1 VGGLLWV
8 AIGGALGAMAR
19 YGVAVGSVKLLGSS
33 FPYGTLIVN
42 TVGAFA
48 ALFVL
53 TLLSEKLLLVPALR
67 LFLVV
72 GFLGAFT
79 TFSTYT
85 FESIL
90 LIEAGQ
96 WGRALLNLL
105 LNNGLSLLAGVLG
118 IAAAR
123 VFVS

>member
-1 VGGLLWV
+1 MMGLFWV

-48 ALFVL
+48 ALFIL

>member
-1 VGGLLWV
+1 
-8 AIGGALGAMAR
+8 M
-19 YGVAVGSVKLLGSS
+19 
-33 FPYGTLIVN
+33 
-42 TVGAFA
+42 
-48 ALFVL
+48 L